1 MNSDQA
7 PIKPLTFSSHGN
19 RGVTQLN
26 FNRYDGRRDMR
37 RLAAFAA
44 IIVGVLAGTPV
55 ALAQQPSSGLGEAGG
70 VQGAVGGGAAN
81 GTLPFTGLD
90 VVFLLLGGLVLL
102 AVGFG
107 LRAVSRAKS

>member
-1 MNSDQA
+1 MKRLVAAAAVILGILAWA
-7 PIKPLTFSSHGN
+7 PL
-19 RGVTQLN
+19 
-26 FNRYDGRRDMR
+26 
-37 RLAAFAA
+37 
-44 IIVGVLAGTPV
+44 

-81 GTLPFTGLD
+81 GNLPFTGLD
-90 VVFLLLGGLVLL
+90 LLFLFAGGLVLL